1 MIMHAG
7 PVGQLVMLLLLFFSI
22 MGGISLFGLLGIIVG
37 PMVAAVFVT
46 LLRIFETRL
55 HSEEITAAD
64 T

>member
-1 MIMHAG
+1 
-7 PVGQLVMLLLLFFSI
+7 

-55 HSEEITAAD
+55 HSEEQIAGTD
-64 T
+64 